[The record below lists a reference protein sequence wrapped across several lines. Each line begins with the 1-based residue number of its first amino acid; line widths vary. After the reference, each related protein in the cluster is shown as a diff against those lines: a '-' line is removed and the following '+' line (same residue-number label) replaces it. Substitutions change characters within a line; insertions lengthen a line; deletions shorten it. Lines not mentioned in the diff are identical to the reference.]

1 MSLST
6 SERYLAAVEIVK
18 AGLTNGT
25 IKLHGALT
33 KPEDHAEQDAKYLVK
48 LIQEVVKG
56 LDAK

>member
-6 SERYLAAVEIVK
+6 SEHYLAAVEIVK

-33 KPEDHAEQDAKYLVK
+33 KPEDHAEQDAKYLVR
-48 LIQEVVKG
+48 LILDIAKG
-56 LDAK
+56 LEAK